1 INLSIGFFIMD
12 ILTWPLSQTVTDI
25 SSLAG
30 IVGFVVTVKLFFTTR
45 SLKATLR
52 NKVRIPEIHSNLQK
66 KASLINDAIGD
77 WVTQKEFIRKEFT
90 ECAVLTESLFSRLPT
105 KERSKID
112 IFFDEVKPKGIFRRK
127 EISINI
133 NDQDQAWKLYEK
145 LSILNSRVNEIVK
158 DMQLD

>member
-1 INLSIGFFIMD
+1 MRVFRINLSIGFFIMD

-30 IVGFVVTVKLFFTTR
+30 IVGFVVTVKLFTTR

-52 NKVRIPEIHSNLQK
+52 NKVRIPEIHSNLQ

-112 IFFDEVKPKGIFRRK
+112 IFLMKSNPKESFEEKKSPLISMTKTKPGSSMR
-127 EISINI
+127 S
-133 NDQDQAWKLYEK
+133 
-145 LSILNSRVNEIVK
+145 
-158 DMQLD
+158 

>member
-1 INLSIGFFIMD
+1 MD

-77 WVTQKEFIRKEFT
+77 WV
-90 ECAVLTESLFSRLPT
+90 
-105 KERSKID
+105 
-112 IFFDEVKPKGIFRRK
+112 
-127 EISINI
+127 
-133 NDQDQAWKLYEK
+133 
-145 LSILNSRVNEIVK
+145 
-158 DMQLD
+158 

>member
-1 INLSIGFFIMD
+1 MD

-112 IFFDEVKPKGIFRRK
+112 IFFDEVKPKRDRVEALPGVEALK
-127 EISINI
+127 LN
-133 NDQDQAWKLYEK
+133 QASLLVACPSAAGK
-145 LSILNSRVNEIVK
+145 R
-158 DMQLD
+158 M